1 MFPLFKRKI
10 SGYRFGES
18 TFYSDK
24 HLGVDYEAKIGDNL
38 YAPFDGEVIN
48 QLWGRQGGMT
58 IWFRPAGEKVIMR
71 FLHLSEF
78 GKSGKVKRLVDNN
91 KIAFGVR
98 AIKLSD
104 IDISNSNSVH
114 VAWIGG
120 IDSKGNGVDNR
131 TQEQIQKLEEIIKWY
146 IKEFPNIK
154 VLGHNQVAN
163 KFCPCFSVPKYLK
176 SIGINDKNIYFTD
189 NFNVLKWNKL

>member
-1 MFPLFKRKI
+1 MRNIEYLVIHTTASNSNWTWESVRRYFLEILKQRVE
-10 SGYRFGES
+10 GY
-18 TFYSDK
+18 
-24 HLGVDYEAKIGDNL
+24 HV
-38 YAPFDGEVIN
+38 VI
-48 QLWGRQGGMT
+48 
-58 IWFRPAGEKVIMR
+58 E
-71 FLHLSEF
+71 
-78 GKSGKVKRLVDNN
+78 KSGKVKRLVDNN

-98 AIKLSD
+98 AIKFSD

-120 IDSKGNGVDNR
+120 IDSKGNGIDNR
-131 TQEQIQKLEEIIKWY
+131 TQEQKQKLEEIIKWY

-154 VLGHNQVAN
+154 ILGHNQVAN